1 MKLIRLLII
10 SSLMVVAFGCST
22 VSYQYDYD
30 PEVNYTGLKTFNW
43 ITLFVQEDIY
53 TLNDKRIQEAVNTQL
68 EVKGCKMT
76 TDNPDFLIAMDV
88 TKEEKTEVRTWD
100 SGYGGYGGYGVRAML
115 YGDPYMGNTQFDVY
129 EYEEGT
135 FILDFVDPES
145 MELIWRGIAQGELRN
160 YSTPAER
167 YERIDEI
174 VQKVLSNFPPAK

>member
-1 MKLIRLLII
+1 MKPIRLLII

-22 VSYQYDYD
+22 FSYQYDYD
-30 PEVNYTGLKTFNW
+30 PEVNYTSLKTFNW
-43 ITLFVQEDIY
+43 ITLSVQKDIY
-53 TLNDKRIQEAVNTQL
+53 TLNDTRIQEAVNAQL

-88 TKEEKTEVRTWD
+88 IKEEKTEVRTWN
-100 SGYGGYGGYGVRAML
+100 SGYGGYGGRAML
-115 YGDPYMGNTQFDVY
+115 YRGYYMGNTQFDVY

-160 YSTPAER
+160 YSTPVKR

-174 VQKVLSNFPPAK
+174 VQKVLSNFPPVK